1 MRLSNLFMPTLREV
15 PAEAEIL
22 SHKLMLRAGLMRKQ
36 ASGIY
41 NYLPLGLKA
50 LKKVED
56 IIRDEMNKKDA
67 QEIICS
73 AIIPSELLKESG
85 RWDVFGPEMFKLYD
99 RGEREFC
106 LGPTH
111 EEVFTDIIRG
121 TVKSYKSL
129 PINLYQI
136 QTKYRDERRPR
147 FGVMRSREF
156 VMKDAY
162 SFDSSEESLDNS
174 FNKMYDAYQNI
185 FTRCNL
191 DFAPVEADSGAMGG
205 SGSVEFMVKS
215 EVGEDEIVFCTNCSY
230 GANIEKAQ
238 TFPSGEVADVSVREV
253 EKVYT
258 PSIKTI
264 EELAKYLYKEPKEI
278 AKTLLYN
285 VNDKKVAVVIR
296 GDRELNEVK
305 LANHFGATEVS
316 MLDENGVF
324 DATGCEVGFAGPM
337 GLNVDEILIDYE
349 VADGEVFV
357 IGANEK
363 DYHIV
368 NTMYKRDF
376 DGTVGDFRNVAEGD
390 ICPKCKSP
398 ITIKRGIEVGHIFKL
413 GTKYSEALGA
423 TFINENG
430 KENPMLMGCY
440 GIGVNR
446 TMAAVIEQNSDEK
459 GIIWPLEI
467 APFEALV
474 VPVVMKDEVQVKVA
488 EEIYNSLK
496 GIGVDAL
503 IDDRKERAGV
513 KFNDADLIGIP
524 IRITVGKKASEGYV
538 EFKLREEEN
547 SRDIK
552 IEDVYDEVVKVFK
565 EKGKTLYEKKAIN

>member
-22 SHKLMLRAGLMRKQ
+22 SHKLMLRAGLIRKQ
-36 ASGIY
+36 ASGVY

-50 LKKVED
+50 LKKLED
-56 IIRDEMNKKDA
+56 IIREEMNKKDA

-85 RWDVFGPEMFKLYD
+85 RWGVFGPEMFKLYD

-111 EEVFTDIIRG
+111 EEVFTDIIRSSI
-121 TVKSYKSL
+121 KSYKNL
-129 PINLYQI
+129 PLNLYQI

-162 SFDSSEESLDNS
+162 SFDASEESLDNS
-174 FNKMYDAYQNI
+174 FNKMYDAYCNI
-185 FTRCNL
+185 FSRCKL

-205 SGSVEFMVKS
+205 SGSIEFMVKS
-215 EVGEDEIVFCTNCSY
+215 EVGEDDVVFCTNCSY

-238 TFPSGEVADVSVREV
+238 TLPSNKIADVSVREV

-258 PSIKTI
+258 PGVKSI
-264 EELAKYLYKEPKEI
+264 EELSKYLYKKPSEI
-278 AKTLLYN
+278 AKTLLYK
-285 VNDKKVAVVIR
+285 VDDKVVAIVIR

-305 LANHFGATEVS
+305 LTNHFGASEVS
-316 MLDENGVF
+316 MLDEDGVVK
-324 DATGCEVGFAGPM
+324 ATGCEVGFAGPM
-337 GLNVDEILIDYE
+337 ELNVDEILIDYE
-349 VADGEVFV
+349 VAEGEVFV

-363 DYHIV
+363 DYHVV

-376 DGTVGDFRNVAEGD
+376 DGVVGDFRNVTEGD
-390 ICPKCKSP
+390 ICPKCGEK

-413 GTKYSEALGA
+413 GTKYSEALSA
-423 TFINENG
+423 NFINESG
-430 KENPMLMGCY
+430 KESPILMGCY

-446 TMAAVIEQNSDEK
+446 TMAAVIESHSDEK
-459 GIIWPLEI
+459 GIIWPIEL
-467 APFEALV
+467 APFEVIV
-474 VPVVMKDEVQVKVA
+474 VPVVMKDDEQVKVS
-488 EEIYNSLK
+488 EEIYKKLK
-496 GIGVDAL
+496 EIGVDVL

-524 IRITVGKKASEGYV
+524 IRITIGKKVNEGYV
-538 EFKLREEEN
+538 EFKLREEEQA
-547 SRDIK
+547 RDIK
-552 IEDVYDEVVKVFK
+552 IEDVYSEVIKAFK
-565 EKGKTLYEKKAIN
+565 EKGKPLYSKTEL

>member
-22 SHKLMLRAGLMRKQ
+22 SHKLMLRAGLMKKQ
-36 ASGIY
+36 ASGVY

-50 LKKVED
+50 LGKLENV
-56 IIRDEMNKKDA
+56 IREEMNKKGA
-67 QEIICS
+67 QEILCS

-111 EEVFTDIIRG
+111 EEVFTDIIRSS
-121 TVKSYKSL
+121 VKSYKSL
-129 PINLYQI
+129 PLNLYQI

-162 SFDSSEESLDNS
+162 SFDASDKSLDES
-174 FNKMYDAYQNI
+174 FDKMYDAYNSI
-185 FTRCNL
+185 FSRCKL

-205 SGSVEFMVKS
+205 SGSIEFMVKS
-215 EVGEDEIVFCTNCSY
+215 EVGEDEIVFCTKCSY
-230 GANIEKAQ
+230 GANMEKAQ
-238 TFPSGEVADVSVREV
+238 TLPSGEIADVSVREV

-258 PSIKTI
+258 PGIKTI
-264 EELAKYLYKEPKEI
+264 EDLAKYLYKKPSEL
-278 AKTLLYN
+278 AKTLLYK
-285 VNDKKVAVVIR
+285 VGEKVVAVVIR

-305 LANHFGATEVS
+305 LANHFGANEIS
-316 MLDENGVF
+316 MLDAEGVF
-324 DATGCEVGFAGPM
+324 EATGCEPGFAGPM
-337 GLNVDEILIDYE
+337 GIKADEVLIDYE
-349 VADGEVFV
+349 VADGEVFA

-376 DGTVGDFRNVAEGD
+376 DGVVGDFRNIAEGD
-390 ICPKCKSP
+390 ACPKCGEP
-398 ITIKRGIEVGHIFKL
+398 VTIKRGIEVGHIFKL
-413 GTKYSEALGA
+413 GTKYTEALNA
-423 TFINENG
+423 NFINEEG
-430 KENPMLMGCY
+430 KESPILMGCY

-446 TMAAVIEQNSDEK
+446 TMAAVIEQHSDDK
-459 GIIWPLEI
+459 GIMWPLEL
-467 APFEALV
+467 APFEAIV
-474 VPVVMKDEVQVKVA
+474 VPVVMKDENQVKIA
-488 EEIYNSLK
+488 EDIYKSLQD
-496 GIGVDAL
+496 IGVDVL
-503 IDDRKERAGV
+503 IDDRNERAGV

-524 IRITVGKKASEGYV
+524 VRITVGKKANEGLV
-538 EFKLREEEN
+538 EFKLREDEEA
-547 SRDIK
+547 RDIK
-552 IEDVYDEVVKVFK
+552 IEDVSKEIIKAFK
-565 EKGKTLYEKKAIN
+565 DKGKTLYSKTAL